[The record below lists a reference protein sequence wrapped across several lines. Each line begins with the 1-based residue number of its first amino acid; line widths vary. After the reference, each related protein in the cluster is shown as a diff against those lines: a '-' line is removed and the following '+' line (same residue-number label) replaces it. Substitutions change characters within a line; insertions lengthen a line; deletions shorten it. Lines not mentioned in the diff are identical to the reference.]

1 MFVIVRSSVQVEKVV
16 YRDVDRPVVEYRD
29 KIVEVGK
36 FDHSQ
41 SIWNEKTDMEK

>member
-16 YRDVDRPVVEYRD
+16 YRDVDGPVVEYRD

-36 FDHSQ
+36 FVKLQ
-41 SIWNEKTDMEK
+41 KYLERKN